1 MQLDRLLLDVTGLP
15 VGTSKNQQYHTLAGM
30 LREAEDSFERVSVK
44 TVEAWFLRKSIPSAR
59 LMKIASAAQAHGRP
73 INLTEYA

>member
-1 MQLDRLLLDVTGLP
+1 MQLDRLLLDSTGLP
-15 VGTSKNQQYHTLAGM
+15 AGTSKNQQYSRLAAM
-30 LREAEDSFERVSVK
+30 LSEAEDSQTVSVK

-59 LMKIASAAQAHGRP
+59 LMKIASVAQSHGRP